1 MKFFKFSGSGNDFIL
16 IDQNIVPDFIP
27 EKEKVIEMCARGTG
41 IGADGFLYI
50 SKSDES
56 DFNMQYFNSDGSEGF
71 LCANGA
77 RCAVKY
83 AHLSKRIDRNAEF
96 LCCRRKYTAK
106 INQDN
111 SVTIYL
117 NEPSE
122 IELETKIKLEGL
134 VLKASFINT
143 GARHTVINLTELN
156 KVTNSRFNQLENIP
170 VDILGKEIRN
180 LPQFLPEG
188 TNVNFIDIHGEV
200 IRIRTFEKGVEN
212 ETLSCGTGIT
222 AAAIISYL
230 KGNIKLP
237 VTIIP
242 KSNDKLIVNFDY
254 INSIIKNISLTGPAK
269 LVFTGEYIN
278 K

>member
-27 EKEKVIEMCARGTG
+27 EKEIVIEMCARGTG
-41 IGADGFLYI
+41 IGADGFLYFLK
-50 SKSDES
+50 SKEN
-56 DFNMQYFNSDGSEGF
+56 DFDMRYFNSDGSEGF

-83 AHLSKRIDRNAEF
+83 AQFSKRIEQNAKF
-96 LCCRRKYTAK
+96 FCCGKKYTAK
-106 INQDN
+106 INEDN
-111 SVTIYL
+111 SVTINL

-122 IELETKIKLEGL
+122 IELEIEIKFENSSLRG
-134 VLKASFINT
+134 SFINT
-143 GARHTVINLTELN
+143 GTRHTVINITELN
-156 KVTNSRFNQLENIP
+156 EVYNNRFNELENIP
-170 VDILGKEIRN
+170 VDVLGKGIRN

-188 TNVNFIDIHGEV
+188 TNVNFIDIQNEV

-222 AAAIISYL
+222 AAAIISFL
-230 KGNIKLP
+230 KGNVKPP

-269 LVFTGEYIN
+269 LIFTGEYNN